1 MEFRALHYFLT
12 VAQERNITRA
22 AEKLHMAQPPLTRQ
36 IKRLE
41 EELGVPLLIRGG
53 RQLQLT
59 EEGRFLQARGRE
71 ILQLM
76 ENTQQQLGQLGPAQ
90 YGTIRLC
97 TTEVSGATL
106 LSERIAAFHETAPNI
121 HFQILAGD
129 STENRDRLEKNL
141 VDMGIVRE
149 PFNLEPYDQI
159 ALRREP
165 WGILCSRDHPLA
177 AQHPETVPLACLGEV
192 PLMLPARQSLQAD
205 IHNWLGQFLPRRN
218 VFCLYNSIFSILGL
232 AQRGLGVILAPQSV
246 WAFID
251 PASLAYRTLVEPG
264 HQSRIFLVKR
274 RGRLMPPAAAR
285 FWEFAEGYSDQK
297 A

>member
-1 MEFRALHYFLT
+1 
-12 VAQERNITRA
+12 
-22 AEKLHMAQPPLTRQ
+22 
-36 IKRLE
+36 
-41 EELGVPLLIRGG
+41 
-53 RQLQLT
+53 
-59 EEGRFLQARGRE
+59 
-71 ILQLM
+71 M

-165 WGILCSRDHPLA
+165 WGILCSRDHPWR
-177 AQHPETVPLACLGEV
+177 PSIRRPC
-192 PLMLPARQSLQAD
+192 PWPA
-205 IHNWLGQFLPRRN
+205 W
-218 VFCLYNSIFSILGL
+218 
-232 AQRGLGVILAPQSV
+232 
-246 WAFID
+246 
-251 PASLAYRTLVEPG
+251 
-264 HQSRIFLVKR
+264 
-274 RGRLMPPAAAR
+274 GRCP
-285 FWEFAEGYSDQK
+285 
-297 A
+297 

>member
-1 MEFRALHYFLT
+1 MEFRTLHYFLT

-106 LSERIAAFHETAPNI
+106 LSERMETGPNAAI
-121 HFQILAGD
+121 HSAN
-129 STENRDRLEKNL
+129 T
-141 VDMGIVRE
+141 
-149 PFNLEPYDQI
+149 
-159 ALRREP
+159 ALRAES
-165 WGILCSRDHPLA
+165 G
-177 AQHPETVPLACLGEV
+177 
-192 PLMLPARQSLQAD
+192 
-205 IHNWLGQFLPRRN
+205 
-218 VFCLYNSIFSILGL
+218 
-232 AQRGLGVILAPQSV
+232 
-246 WAFID
+246 AFIIRCSSVKYS
-251 PASLAYRTLVEPG
+251 ASAFSDFLANAGWWYLTKPHIRAACTAAERCALSG
-264 HQSRIFLVKR
+264 AS
-274 RGRLMPPAAAR
+274 GSTNAAR
-285 FWEFAEGYSDQK
+285 ASSVEGD
-297 A
+297 

>member
-1 MEFRALHYFLT
+1 MPLFALFAKSLFTYSAYFTSFTSFQCFFQQPNRAEVRRAVQLKNGNALCRAEKEFR
-12 VAQERNITRA
+12 
-22 AEKLHMAQPPLTRQ
+22 MAFAHRSAVKPD
-36 IKRLE
+36 
-41 EELGVPLLIRGG
+41 
-53 RQLQLT
+53 
-59 EEGRFLQARGRE
+59 
-71 ILQLM
+71 
-76 ENTQQQLGQLGPAQ
+76 N
-90 YGTIRLC
+90 
-97 TTEVSGATL
+97 
-106 LSERIAAFHETAPNI
+106 ETAPNI

-165 WGILCSRDHPLA
+165 WGLLRSRDHPLA

-285 FWEFAEGYSDQK
+285 FWEFVEGYSDQK